1 MYVLR
6 IENYMLVFLRNSLHV
21 TFLSLQCGIK
31 EQGSQ
36 SLQLWSDTKRSFS
49 LDILILK
56 CTGNR
61 QRQYWT
67 KQLTHMCQR
76 MIKYGQFPFS
86 CSREAVSSAEDI
98 FRWWSNWSFS
108 WLPVFSLL
116 FMRTQIK
123 PFTYLPRNLL

>member
-61 QRQYWT
+61 QRQY
-67 KQLTHMCQR
+67 
-76 MIKYGQFPFS
+76 
-86 CSREAVSSAEDI
+86 
-98 FRWWSNWSFS
+98 
-108 WLPVFSLL
+108 
-116 FMRTQIK
+116 
-123 PFTYLPRNLL
+123 